1 MSTRPFPAPAPPSQG
16 AYAVFA
22 HRDFRLFF
30 LARLINSF
38 GTNIMMP
45 ALGWQ
50 IYAMTRSPLALGIIG
65 IAVFVPVVLSSIP
78 AGQVADRFERRFSYQ
93 MAQLVL
99 VVTAGI
105 LLALTVAGE
114 TRAWPFYLGAALFG
128 AGKTF
133 SMPVA
138 TAWMPHLVPRDQF
151 PRAVNWTSSTYQMST
166 MVGPVFAG
174 WVIYLG
180 GEAAIHA
187 MAALCYTL
195 SLICARMI
203 HTRSQGGSARG
214 AGLAGLFGGVSYIW
228 RQPLIRGAVTL
239 DVAALLLGGATA
251 LMPAYAYDV
260 LHVGERGFGLLR
272 AAPAVG
278 SLGVAFVMAH
288 VPIRHRAGRWL
299 LGAVAAYGVAT
310 VGFGLSRSLPLSL
323 AALVV
328 LGAAETTGAFIR
340 QTLVQLSTHDDMR
353 GRVTAVTMMFGS
365 ARNELGEM
373 ESGFLA
379 SLIGVV
385 PAVVVGGVA
394 AMAVACIW
402 QRLFPGLGRIDRL
415 LDAVEGS
422 DARENKNLV
431 S

>member
-1 MSTRPFPAPAPPSQG
+1 VPSRFFPAALPSSQG

-30 LARLINSF
+30 LARLINAF

-65 IAVFVPVVLSSIP
+65 IAVFVPVVLTSLP
-78 AGQVADRFERRFSYQ
+78 AGHVADRFERRASYQ
-93 MAQLVL
+93 LAQLVL
-99 VVTAGI
+99 VASSGVF
-105 LLALTVAGE
+105 LLLTVAGV
-114 TRAWPFYLGAALFG
+114 RQAWPFYLGAALFG
-128 AGKTF
+128 AAKTL

-138 TAWMPHLVPRDQF
+138 TAWMPHLVRRDEF
-151 PRAVNWTSSTYQMST
+151 PRAVNWTSSTYQISNT
-166 MVGPVFAG
+166 IGPVFAG
-174 WVIYLG
+174 WAIYLG
-180 GEAAIHA
+180 GESTIYAL
-187 MAALCYTL
+187 AALCYGL
-195 SLICARMI
+195 SLMAARAI
-203 HTRSQGGSARG
+203 ATPSRGGGARG
-214 AGLAGLFGGVSYIW
+214 AGLAGLFSGVSYIW
-228 RQPLIRGAVTL
+228 RHPLIRGAVTL
-239 DVAALLLGGATA
+239 DVAALFLGGATA

-278 SLGVAFVMAH
+278 SLTVGFVMAH
-288 VPIRHRAGRWL
+288 VPLRRRAGHWL
-299 LGAVAAYGVAT
+299 FAAVTTYGLAT

-385 PAVVVGGVA
+385 PAVVAGGVA
-394 AMAVACIW
+394 AAMVAGLW
-402 QRLFPGLGRIDRL
+402 SRLFPDLRRIDRL
-415 LDAVEGS
+415 LDAIERPGQI
-422 DARENKNLV
+422 KT
-431 S
+431 